1 LIEHRSNRHSL
12 PTLLHFLFSPSHIFY
27 FSASPPLA
35 HWQAPQAK
43 ACQRDKYSFA
53 HKTGKKYSVS
63 LTKMSKQIRQMG
75 KETFGE
81 YIRRLRE
88 EMNLPLRKVAAQLD
102 VDTST
107 LSKVERGERPMSID
121 YLKPLSQILKTDYKE
136 LQIRFLA
143 DSINANYGKLEY
155 LEDGLSEVIN
165 QLKKN
170 KK

>member
-1 LIEHRSNRHSL
+1 MIGQCKFEGIYFVFFFHPQKERNPTHIWHIVKPHM
-12 PTLLHFLFSPSHIFY
+12 PTLKPKLAKEPNFPSRIRPETKLY
-27 FSASPPLA
+27 
-35 HWQAPQAK
+35 
-43 ACQRDKYSFA
+43 
-53 HKTGKKYSVS
+53 VS
-63 LTKMSKQIRQMG
+63 LTKLSKQISQMT

-88 EMNLPLRKVAAQLD
+88 ERNLPLRKVAAQLD

-121 YLKPLSQILKTDYKE
+121 YLKPLSQILIIDYKE
-136 LQIRFLA
+136 LQVRFLA

-155 LEDGLSEVIN
+155 LEDGLDEVIN
-165 QLKKN
+165 QIKKN

>member
-1 LIEHRSNRHSL
+1 
-12 PTLLHFLFSPSHIFY
+12 
-27 FSASPPLA
+27 
-35 HWQAPQAK
+35 
-43 ACQRDKYSFA
+43 
-53 HKTGKKYSVS
+53 
-63 LTKMSKQIRQMG
+63 MG

-121 YLKPLSQILKTDYKE
+121 YLKLLSQILKTDYKE
-136 LQIRFLA
+136 LQVRLLA

-155 LEDGLSEVIN
+155 LEDGLGEVIK
-165 QLKKN
+165 QFKKN

>member
-1 LIEHRSNRHSL
+1 M
-12 PTLLHFLFSPSHIFY
+12 PTLKPKLAKEPNFPSRIRPETKLH
-27 FSASPPLA
+27 
-35 HWQAPQAK
+35 
-43 ACQRDKYSFA
+43 
-53 HKTGKKYSVS
+53 VS
-63 LTKMSKQIRQMG
+63 LTRLSKQISQMT

-88 EMNLPLRKVAAQLD
+88 ERNLPLRKVAAQLD

-121 YLKPLSQILKTDYKE
+121 YLKPLSQILKIDYKE
-136 LQIRFLA
+136 LQVRFLA

-155 LEDGLSEVIN
+155 LEDGLDEVIN
-165 QLKKN
+165 QIKKN